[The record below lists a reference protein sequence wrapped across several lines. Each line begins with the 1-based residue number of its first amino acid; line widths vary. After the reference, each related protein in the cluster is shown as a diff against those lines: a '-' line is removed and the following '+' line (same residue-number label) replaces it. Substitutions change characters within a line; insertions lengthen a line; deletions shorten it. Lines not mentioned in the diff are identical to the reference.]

1 MDCWSW
7 AAHSLPHAVIRGPTC
22 TRSAPA
28 SAAFNVTIRVAQ
40 VRGVGSP
47 PWRAP
52 PPPESS
58 GSYRAS
64 GGGLQ
69 GCPSGGRSRR
79 VPLSS
84 TPAAGRLTPP
94 AGRAPADLARRG
106 PTERRTVL
114 RRLKAR
120 MAQRGAP
127 RPHLPDRE
135 RRRRVRTRQ
144 TRADRPLRRERRRPL
159 WNSPALVVTG
169 AMASRALCVALEHGL
184 FAGGGE
190 ILR

>member
-1 MDCWSW
+1 MRSRRRVPDPRGRTAPS
-7 AAHSLPHAVIRGPTC
+7 ATALQPPPHLLTTLR
-22 TRSAPA
+22 APA
-28 SAAFNVTIRVAQ
+28 GGGRCGSHGPAGHGRRP
-40 VRGVGSP
+40 RGD
-47 PWRAP
+47 AE
-52 PPPESS
+52 PESS
-58 GSYRAS
+58 GSYRAF
-64 GGGLQ
+64 GGRLQ

-159 WNSPALVVTG
+159 WNSPRRSASTSASAQIRSVVV
-169 AMASRALCVALEHGL
+169 VAG
-184 FAGGGE
+184 
-190 ILR
+190 RMVRV